1 MIGRRS
7 ADTLVDGKWF
17 ILSFDKSADHRPVAI
32 AKTEKLSADG
42 KKYNK
47 EVTMY
52 IYTAS
57 KVKHH
62 LNIFLEK
69 TVKLSKYEFILVTCL
84 KRDKV
89 VTIYSNF

>member
-1 MIGRRS
+1 MVLCRLF
-7 ADTLVDGKWF
+7 LVSEFWSRFSLRVF
-17 ILSFDKSADHRPVAI
+17 ILF
-32 AKTEKLSADG
+32 L
-42 KKYNK
+42 
-47 EVTMY
+47 
-52 IYTAS
+52 YTAS

-69 TVKLSKYEFILVTCL
+69 KTVKISKYEFILVTCL

>member
-1 MIGRRS
+1 MQ
-7 ADTLVDGKWF
+7 LVALEYFHKEKRKREKHAIF
-17 ILSFDKSADHRPVAI
+17 YSLS
-32 AKTEKLSADG
+32 
-42 KKYNK
+42 
-47 EVTMY
+47 

-84 KRDKV
+84 KGDKV

>member
-1 MIGRRS
+1 MLGGNLGSLLKGDVSVMNSCPGRKAS
-7 ADTLVDGKWF
+7 
-17 ILSFDKSADHRPVAI
+17 
-32 AKTEKLSADG
+32 
-42 KKYNK
+42 NK
-47 EVTMY
+47 NCALLCQKD

-69 TVKLSKYEFILVTCL
+69 TVKLSKYELILVTCL